1 MGLTKLMMT
10 RSTDSFQALLAY
22 FPLMSFGRLASAA
35 AVQGDAQPGCCPL
48 VIHVDSLAAGWAA
61 AGWDHRNLRVVT
73 QAQQQ

>member
-22 FPLMSFGRLASAA
+22 FPLMSFGRPAPTA
-35 AVQGDAQPGCCPL
+35 AVRGDAQPGCCPL
-48 VIHVDSLAAGWAA
+48 VIHVDSLVAGWAA